1 MINCS
6 KLECIHYASPS
17 ALPPPMISIV
27 SGGSSLAGENF
38 TVTCTST
45 VVAGLS
51 DSVVVAT
58 SWTDPEGNPLQ
69 SDTALMSGSNTSLAL
84 MFNPLLTSHSG
95 QYFCA
100 ASISIVELSVQ
111 QMNSVPLDITVQ
123 SNR

>member
-1 MINCS
+1 
-6 KLECIHYASPS
+6 
-17 ALPPPMISIV
+17 MISIV

-69 SDTALMSGSNTSLAL
+69 SDTSLMPGSNTSLAL
-84 MFNPLLTSHSG
+84 MFNPLFTSHSG
-95 QYFCA
+95 QYFCTT
-100 ASISIVELSVQ
+100 SISIVELSVQ
-111 QMNSVPLDITVQ
+111 ETNSVPLEIIVQ